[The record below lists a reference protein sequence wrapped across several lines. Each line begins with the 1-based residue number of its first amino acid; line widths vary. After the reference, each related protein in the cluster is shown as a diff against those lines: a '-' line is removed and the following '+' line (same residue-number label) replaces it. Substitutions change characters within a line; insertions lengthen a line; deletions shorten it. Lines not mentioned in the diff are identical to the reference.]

1 MVHAFTAMSTCAFYD
16 SDAGFSVAYIDGKL
30 IHFFHI
36 KGVVTHASIALID
49 FTKTKLKFWLDRIS
63 IYQKAL
69 SCP

>member
-1 MVHAFTAMSTCAFYD
+1 MFSNSRLPVQSTFTEMVHAFTAMSTCAFYD

-49 FTKTKLKFWLDRIS
+49 
-63 IYQKAL
+63 
-69 SCP
+69 